1 MNKFMRLRT
10 IFSLLLPLV
19 LLNAC
24 SVAVTPGP
32 TTPPAASPTATAA
45 ANSPTAG
52 SPLLTGTLVYVED
65 SQLHRFDLSTGSD
78 SIIDGAQ
85 KFLAA
90 EGTGAYVSLSPNHR
104 YLAFSG
110 LDPQYGCSTFHPEQ
124 PCTLTGPSGFFLV
137 DSQTSLVT
145 LIAPY
150 ALDELSWAPAGAQLV
165 FASPDFLEVPYRTS
179 LKISSPQG
187 SEPFLLTSGEHV
199 DTHPAWSPTGRWIAF
214 LREPSP
220 APDQPECITA
230 SPAYNTCVDP
240 ALYIIQP
247 DGSELRVILDH
258 VRVLNSAYN
267 APAWSPDGKNLVVVS
282 GENASA
288 LSLVEIASG
297 KLTVVDTGAPVT
309 EIAGWSADGSML
321 LFSRGEKGS
330 QQVLFLDTNTLAQTV
345 ISRNNSDD
353 AHPVWSPDGK
363 AVAYLTRDALGNRA
377 LVIHS
382 LLDPG
387 QPDQVIKQIT
397 PLMRFL
403 WVE

>member
-1 MNKFMRLRT
+1 MRLRT
-10 IFSLLLPLV
+10 VFFLLLSLM

-24 SVAVTPGP
+24 SVAVTPAP

-45 ANSPTAG
+45 AISPTG
-52 SPLLTGTLVYVED
+52 VSPLLTGTLVYVED
-65 SQLHRFDLSTGSD
+65 SQLHRFDLSTGGD
-78 SIIDGAQ
+78 SMIDRAQ
-85 KFLAA
+85 KFLTA
-90 EGTGAYVSLSPNHR
+90 EGTGAYLSLSPDHR

-124 PCTLTGPSGFFLV
+124 PCTLTGPSGYFLV
-137 DSQTSLVT
+137 DNESSLVT

-150 ALDELSWAPAGAQLV
+150 ALDELSWEPTGSQFV
-165 FASPDFLEVPYRTS
+165 FASPDFYEVPYRTS

-187 SEPFLLTSGEHV
+187 GEPFLLTSGEHV

-214 LREPSP
+214 LREPFP
-220 APDQPECITA
+220 APDQPECNTA
-230 SPAYNTCVDP
+230 SLAYNTCVDP
-240 ALYIIQP
+240 ALYLIQP
-247 DGSELRVILDH
+247 DGSGLTVFLDH

-267 APAWSPDGKNLVVVS
+267 TPLWSPDGKNLAVVS

-297 KLTVVDTGAPVT
+297 KLTVVDTGVPVT
-309 EIAGWSADGSML
+309 ELSGWSADGKRL
-321 LFSRGEKGS
+321 LFTRGEKGS
-330 QQVLFLDTNTLAQTV
+330 QQVIFLDTNTLALTV

-353 AHPVWSPDGK
+353 THPAWSPDGK
-363 AVAYLTRDALGNRA
+363 AVAYLTRDASGNRA

-387 QPDQVIKQIT
+387 QPDQVLKQIT
-397 PLMRFL
+397 PLMRVL